1 MAGLPSRRSG
11 RVIVLDPA
19 DRVLLLRYDD
29 DPLDGQYWA
38 TPGGGLNP
46 GESYA
51 AAASRELAEETGW
64 DDVVLLGE
72 IYRHVRMVENR
83 GRIVRQHECLFLA
96 RTDRACREL
105 GDVAAMHESDG
116 IAAWRWWT
124 LAELDTTAEVIWPA
138 GLAGLIRG
146 ALRAWGRAL
155 RRTPSVVVS
164 ALPGLILATGEHR
177 RARLYA
183 HAGDALAVKA
193 PGCPQCV
200 HRHLQRRSAIS
211 RPSQCGA
218 RECCGATVSRCRL
231 SPRRR
236 RTAGAGDARAGPWRP
251 A

>member
-1 MAGLPSRRSG
+1 MKIMDRCEPGDLADSGMRAMAGLPSRRAG
-11 RVIVLDPA
+11 RVVVLDPG

-64 DDVVLLGE
+64 DDMVLLGE
-72 IYRHVRMVENR
+72 IYRHVRMVEHR

-146 ALRAWGRAL
+146 ALR
-155 RRTPSVVVS
+155 
-164 ALPGLILATGEHR
+164 
-177 RARLYA
+177 
-183 HAGDALAVKA
+183 D
-193 PGCPQCV
+193 
-200 HRHLQRRSAIS
+200 
-211 RPSQCGA
+211 
-218 RECCGATVSRCRL
+218 
-231 SPRRR
+231 
-236 RTAGAGDARAGPWRP
+236 
-251 A
+251 